1 MEISDRD
8 FLIKLLETPSP
19 SGYEQ
24 PIQEVVRQRLAGITQ
39 DVSTDVHG
47 NVIGAINPSAA
58 LRIMLAGHCDQIG
71 LLIQYI
77 DAEGYISVQP
87 IGGWDPMQLI
97 GMRVTIWTAGGAV
110 PGVMSRKP
118 IHLLT
123 DEERK
128 VVPKMKDLW
137 IDIGAKDKTDAER
150 VVSVGDPV
158 TLELRFQ
165 PLMGSLAAS
174 PAMDDKIG
182 LWVVLEAF
190 RRAAK
195 EPLSCGLFVVS
206 TVQEEIGLR
215 GAQTSSFGID
225 PHVAIAVDVTHAT
238 DCPTIDKKQSGDI
251 ALGRGP
257 VVYRGPNMNPRVVER
272 LLEAGRVAGIPVQ
285 IAASGRAT
293 PTDANVLQTC
303 RSGVATGLVSVPNRY
318 MHSAVETDCLEDADR
333 TADLLATIIRSL
345 NEAMSW
351 IP

>member
-137 IDIGAKDKTDAER
+137 IDIGARIKRMPK
-150 VVSVGDPV
+150 
-158 TLELRFQ
+158 EL
-165 PLMGSLAAS
+165 
-174 PAMDDKIG
+174 
-182 LWVVLEAF
+182 
-190 RRAAK
+190 
-195 EPLSCGLFVVS
+195 
-206 TVQEEIGLR
+206 
-215 GAQTSSFGID
+215 
-225 PHVAIAVDVTHAT
+225 
-238 DCPTIDKKQSGDI
+238 
-251 ALGRGP
+251 
-257 VVYRGPNMNPRVVER
+257 
-272 LLEAGRVAGIPVQ
+272 
-285 IAASGRAT
+285 
-293 PTDANVLQTC
+293 
-303 RSGVATGLVSVPNRY
+303 
-318 MHSAVETDCLEDADR
+318 
-333 TADLLATIIRSL
+333 
-345 NEAMSW
+345 
-351 IP
+351 